1 MDIREIRFTRE
12 GETFVLMSGDRQVE
26 RYNAAEVL
34 ELGRLAFAGLADL
47 QNESRPSAAG
57 LDVVRY
63 EPVEYPL
70 TPTEQTEAEMAQ
82 ERG

>member
-1 MDIREIRFTRE
+1 MDIREIRFIRE

-63 EPVEYPL
+63 EPVNDSL
-70 TPTEQTEAEMAQ
+70 TPTEQSEAEQAGV
-82 ERG
+82 RG

>member
-1 MDIREIRFTRE
+1 MDIREIRFIRE

-63 EPVEYPL
+63 EPVNDSL
-70 TPTEQTEAEMAQ
+70 TPTEQSEAEMAQ